1 VPAAGTAPPSS
12 SDYEERILRISVS
25 ASIPRP
31 AQFVK
36 LVHFRQMKRVNFV
49 VRVLLKRLTTKSRPK
64 ADNYTVLPV
73 SVVISQDKSVI
84 RQVSSSV
91 QDNSVNRQVSC
102 DDFKIETVLL
112 YVLYNPVHRAY
123 GSNVYVI
130 NTTNDLTDVSF
141 VSSYPTM
148 LQTYKSKIVYVQHT
162 TRALE
167 LKRLVY
173 EMLHMFQVHLER
185 PLFNCRLELIISV
198 IEQCTKDMCNSLF

>member
-1 VPAAGTAPPSS
+1 
-12 SDYEERILRISVS
+12 
-25 ASIPRP
+25 
-31 AQFVK
+31 
-36 LVHFRQMKRVNFV
+36 MKHV
-49 VRVLLKRLTTKSRPK
+49 VQVLLKRLTTKLRPK
-64 ADNYTVLPV
+64 ATVLVKNNEAVTQNKSVILRQV
-73 SVVISQDKSVI
+73 SSSIGMSSAYATQDKYEIEDKSVI
-84 RQVSSSV
+84 RREVSSSV
-91 QDNSVNRQVSC
+91 RMSSSVC
-102 DDFKIETVLL
+102 DDFKIDTVLL

>member
-1 VPAAGTAPPSS
+1 
-12 SDYEERILRISVS
+12 
-25 ASIPRP
+25 
-31 AQFVK
+31 
-36 LVHFRQMKRVNFV
+36 MKRV
-49 VRVLLKRLTTKSRPK
+49 VRVLLKRLTTKLRPK
-64 ADNYTVLPV
+64 ATVLVKNNEAQDNYTAQDKSVILRQV
-73 SVVISQDKSVI
+73 SSSIGMSSVHASSVCEIQDKSVI
-84 RQVSSSV
+84 RREVSSSV
-91 QDNSVNRQVSC
+91 RMSSSVC
-102 DDFKIETVLL
+102 DDFKIDTVLL